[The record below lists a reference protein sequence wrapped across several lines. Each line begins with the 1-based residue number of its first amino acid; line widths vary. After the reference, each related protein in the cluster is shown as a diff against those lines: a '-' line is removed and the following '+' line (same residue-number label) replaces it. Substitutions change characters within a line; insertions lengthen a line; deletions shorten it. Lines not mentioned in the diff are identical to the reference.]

1 MAKRH
6 PGSRRAKSQSFDN
19 DPDDLFVAR
28 VLHLGKWAESNQ
40 QVITVL
46 AIVAV
51 IAVAGLIYY
60 RNYRAT
66 HTQQAAQQLEMVYQ
80 SLTIQDEQGAK
91 DQLATFLE
99 RFSGT
104 PYEGEARLLL
114 GELYLA
120 DGQSQQAQAVLAP
133 LGTSPR
139 EPIEFQGATLL
150 AAAYEEEERW
160 IDAERIYLEIANR
173 SELDFQVR
181 DALAAAARIR
191 ASQSNAQGA
200 IELYQRILSGLDENA
215 PERGL
220 YEMRIQEVR
229 SAAST

>member
-1 MAKRH
+1 MPKRH
-6 PGSRRAKSQSFDN
+6 PGSRRVKPQVYDN

-28 VLHLGKWAESNQ
+28 ILHFGKWAESNQ
-40 QVITVL
+40 QVLTVV
-46 AIVAV
+46 AIVGV
-51 IAVAGLIYY
+51 IVVAGLVYY
-60 RNYRAT
+60 GNYREA
-66 HTQQAAQQLEMVYQ
+66 HTQQAAQQLEIVYQ
-80 SLTIQDEQGAK
+80 SLTIQDQQGAK

-114 GELYLA
+114 GELYLR
-120 DGQSQQAQAVLAP
+120 DGESQQAQAVLAP
-133 LGTSPR
+133 LGSSPS
-139 EPIEFQGATLL
+139 EPIELQGAMLL

-160 IDAERIYLEIANR
+160 ADAERVYLEVADG

-191 ASQSNAQGA
+191 AAQGNADGA
-200 IELYQRILSGLDENA
+200 IELYQQVLNTLEENA

-220 YEMRIQEVR
+220 YEMRIAEIR
-229 SAAST
+229 SGSNT

>member
-6 PGSRRAKSQSFDN
+6 PGSRRVKPQSFDN

-28 VLHLGKWAESNQ
+28 VFHLGKWAESNQ
-40 QVITVL
+40 QLITVL

-51 IAVAGLIYY
+51 IAVAGLVYY

-160 IDAERIYLEIANR
+160 SDAERVYLEIANR

-229 SAAST
+229 GAAST

>member
-6 PGSRRAKSQSFDN
+6 PGSRRVKSHGYDN

-28 VLHLGKWAESNQ
+28 VLHLGKWAQSNQ
-40 QVITVL
+40 QLLTIL
-46 AIVAV
+46 AIVGA
-51 IAVAGLIYY
+51 IIIAGLLYY
-60 RNYRAT
+60 RNYRLVHA
-66 HTQQAAQQLEMVYQ
+66 QQAAQQLEMVYQ

-91 DQLATFLE
+91 DQLVTFLE

-104 PYEGEARLLL
+104 PYVGEARLLL

-133 LGTSPR
+133 LGSSPR
-139 EPIEFQGATLL
+139 EPIELQGATLL

-160 IDAERIYLEIANR
+160 SDAERIYLEIADR

-181 DALAAAARIR
+181 DALSAAARIR
-191 ASQSNAQGA
+191 ASQGNAQGA
-200 IELYQRILSGLDENA
+200 IELYQRVLSGLEENA
-215 PERGL
+215 PERGQ
-220 YEMRIQEVR
+220 YEMRIQEIR
-229 SAAST
+229 SGAST

>member
-40 QVITVL
+40 QLITVL